1 MELPGGPTQPE
12 VMAVS
17 LEKLGVQPGDT
28 VADIGCGTG
37 TVTKAI
43 AALAGTSGHVYAV
56 SGDWRIDR
64 LRYFVGTDFGH

>member
-43 AALAGTSGHVYAV
+43 AALAGTCGHVYA
-56 SGDWRIDR
+56 
-64 LRYFVGTDFGH
+64 

>member
-1 MELPGGPTQPE
+1 
-12 VMAVS
+12 MAVS

-43 AALAGTSGHVYAV
+43 
-56 SGDWRIDR
+56 
-64 LRYFVGTDFGH
+64 

>member
-17 LEKLGVQPGDT
+17 LEKLGVQTGDT

-37 TVTKAI
+37 TVRQAI
-43 AALAGTSGHVYAV
+43 AALAGAWGRVDASY
-56 SGDWRIDR
+56 R
-64 LRYFVGTDFGH
+64 GTADG